1 MTTSSN
7 SPSQPQPARALRD
20 GLRPERLIPALL
32 AGFIIGMLEIALAA
46 SFGALIFS
54 GDTAEHLSRGIGMGL
69 FSATVGIAITAL
81 LTSYPAIAGG
91 NQDAPAAIMAVMAA
105 AITAAVVGADAL
117 AGEAR
122 LATIVVMIALTTLA
136 TGLFLF
142 VLGAF
147 RLAGLV
153 RFLPYPVVGGFLAG
167 TGWLLLIGGISTMS
181 RLNFSF
187 AALPALFAPQTL
199 AHWLPGLL
207 LGALLLFTSNRI
219 RHYLFMPVMI
229 VLIAAGFYLVA
240 AIMGVS
246 PSELSDGGWLL
257 GPFPG
262 GQLWRPVTPTEVA
275 AVDWPVLWRQLPN
288 MISAVV
294 ISAVALLLNATG
306 LELAMNRDLD
316 LNREMRAAGVA
327 NLAAGLGGGLV
338 GYAQLSLSALA
349 ERLGAAHRLTG
360 LTAAAMCGAALIF
373 GGQALGFMPTIVF
386 GALLVYLGLSFL
398 WEWAVAARAR
408 LPLIDYAIILL
419 ILIVIA
425 AVGFLPG
432 VVVGIIAT
440 VTMFVV
446 SYSRTSVVKHALSG
460 ANFKSRVTRSPE
472 DRARLEAI
480 GEQAYFL
487 QLQGF
492 IFFGTAYSLLEQVRA
507 RVRATPTR
515 YVVIDFRQVIGL
527 DSTALLSFD
536 KMHQLTRDNDI
547 TLVLSGLPPRLR
559 RQFDQGGLHE
569 GEHLR
574 FATDLDR
581 AAEWCEEE
589 ICRVDRADLAE
600 RTLTGYLQDI
610 LPGPAT
616 ARLVDYLERR
626 EIVAGEYLIRQGAD
640 PDHLYFIESGQ
651 VTAQLGPPNA
661 APMRLETMQ
670 GGRAVGELGFYLATQ
685 RSAAVVA
692 DRPSV
697 IYSLSQD
704 DLARLEHDDPEA
716 AYAFHRVIVHLLGE
730 RGLHLRRAVDALQV

>member
-7 SPSQPQPARALRD
+7 SPSRPEPTRALRAA
-20 GLRPERLIPALL
+20 LRPDRLIPALL
-32 AGFIIGMLEIALAA
+32 GGVIIGMLEIALAA

-54 GDTAEHLSRGIGMGL
+54 GDTAGHLSRGIGMGL
-69 FSATVGIAITAL
+69 FSATVGITLTAL
-81 LTSYPAIAGG
+81 LTSYPAITGG

-105 AITAAVVGADAL
+105 AITAAV
-117 AGEAR
+117 AGSEAQ
-122 LATIVVMIALTTLA
+122 LATIVVVIALTTLA

-142 VLGAF
+142 VLGTF

-167 TGWLLLIGGISTMS
+167 TGWLLLVGGIGTMS

-187 AALPALFAPQTL
+187 TALPALFAPRTL
-199 AHWLPGLL
+199 LYWLPGLG
-207 LGALLLFTSNRI
+207 LGALLLFASKRI
-219 RHYLFMPVMI
+219 RHYLFMPIMI

-240 AIMGVS
+240 AIAGLS

-262 GQLWRPVTPTEVA
+262 GQLWQPVTPAELA
-275 AVDWPVLWRQLPN
+275 AVDWPALGRQLPN
-288 MISAVV
+288 VVSAVV

-316 LNREMRAAGVA
+316 LNREMRAAGVS

-349 ERLGAAHRLTG
+349 DRMGAAHRLTG
-360 LTAAAMCGAALIF
+360 LTAAAMCGVALTL
-373 GGQALGFMPTIVF
+373 GGEALGFMPTIVF

-398 WEWAVAARAR
+398 WEWVVTARTR
-408 LPLIDYAIILL
+408 LPLIDYAIVLL

-425 AVGFLPG
+425 TVGFLPG
-432 VVVGIIAT
+432 VIVGILST

-446 SYSRTSVVKHALSG
+446 SYSRASVVKHALSG
-460 ANFKSRVTRSPE
+460 VNFKSRVTRSPE

-507 RVRATPTR
+507 RVRAMPTR

-536 KMHQLTRDNDI
+536 KMHQLARDNGI
-547 TLVLSGLPPRLR
+547 ILVLSGLPPRLR
-559 RQFDQGGLHE
+559 RQFDQGGLDA
-569 GEHLR
+569 GPSLR

-589 ICRVDRADLAE
+589 ICRVDRGDLTD
-600 RTLTGYLQDI
+600 RTLAGYLQDI

-616 ARLVDYLERR
+616 TRLVNYLERL
-626 EIVAGEYLIRQGAD
+626 EIAAGEYLMRQGAD
-640 PDHLYFIESGQ
+640 ADHLYFIESGQ
-651 VTAQLGPPNA
+651 VTAQLESPQA

-697 IYSLSQD
+697 VFCLSRD
-704 DLARLEHDDPEA
+704 ALARLEHDDPEA
-716 AYAFHRVIVHLLGE
+716 AYAFHRVIIHLLGE
-730 RGLHLRRAVDALQV
+730 RVLHLVRAVDALQA